1 MVDFLRLKI
10 TDSLMYSA
18 AKILAQVEP
27 IERQALPLPPPPPS
41 QFMTNAPPVSA
52 LIGKS
57 KHIYQR

>member
-18 AKILAQVEP
+18 AKILAQDEP
-27 IERQALPLPPPPPS
+27 IERQALSLPPPPPS

-52 LIGKS
+52 LVS
-57 KHIYQR
+57 RNAFT